1 MANIATILKSEI
13 TRLARKEVRT
23 EIASLRKSNAAYR
36 RDIAALKRT
45 AGDLQRQIA
54 ALARSKVPAKV
65 AEGSKNAKARFSAQ
79 GLKTHRARLGL
90 SAGDYGKLAGVS
102 GQSIYNWE
110 SGQTV
115 PRDAQSAALAS
126 VRRLGKRSAL
136 AKLEGGN

>member
-1 MANIATILKSEI
+1 MANIGTVLKGEI
-13 TRLARKEVRT
+13 TRLARKEVRA
-23 EIASLRKSNAAYR
+23 EIASLRKSNATYR

-45 AGDLQRQIA
+45 TGDLQRQIA
-54 ALARSKVPAKV
+54 ALARSKFPAK
-65 AEGSKNAKARFSAQ
+65 ATESGKDAKIRFSAQ
-79 GLKTHRARLGL
+79 GLKSHRARLGL

-115 PRDAQSAALAS
+115 PRDAQVAALAG